1 MGRAATRDARLAA
14 GGLEAVTGRPPP
26 ASIIIL
32 GGGTAGW
39 MAANLLQKRW
49 GAAGTIVTLI
59 ESKDIGIIGV
69 GEGSTPQLKAFFDE
83 LGIAEAEWMPR
94 CNATYKAGIEFEGW
108 SDRAGFERYFHPFA
122 TAVDPFTERTF
133 FAANALRRRGTDVAA
148 HPDPFYLATRIAR
161 DGRAPL
167 APANF
172 PFDIGYGY
180 HFDAY
185 LVGATLREFAVG
197 KGVRHETATIAD
209 VVLNEAGDID
219 HLVADDGR
227 TFAADMFLDASG
239 FRASLIEGALKEPHR
254 SFGDNLFNDSAV
266 VTPTPVPASGVRAM
280 TTATAASAG
289 WIWHIPLTNRVGN
302 GYVYSSRY
310 LDREAAA
317 AELRRHCGLPDDAEV
332 RHLSM
337 KCGRVERSWVRNCLA
352 IGLAQGFLE
361 PLEATALH
369 IVLATVDGFTK
380 AYEQDDRDG
389 FNATIA
395 RRYEGIRDYIVC
407 HYRAAQRRDT
417 PYWRDVTGH
426 DRISDSLK
434 SILTAWFTG
443 TDLEQEV
450 HEQGIAAYYAPMSW
464 NVMLAGYGN
473 FPSRVAPIA
482 DCPIDLAEVERF
494 VGGCAL
500 NFPTHAEALSRLA
513 AAKAA

>member
-1 MGRAATRDARLAA
+1 MTKR
-14 GGLEAVTGRPPP
+14 EPP
-26 ASIIIL
+26 ASVIIL

-39 MAANLLQKRW
+39 MAANLLHKRW
-49 GAAGTIVTLI
+49 AGTGTSVTLI

-83 LGIAEAEWMPR
+83 LGITEGEWMPQ
-94 CNATYKAGIEFEGW
+94 CNATYKAGIEFTGW
-108 SDRAGFERYFHPFA
+108 SDRPGFERYFHPFA
-122 TAVDPFTERTF
+122 TAVDPFTEQTF
-133 FAANALRRRGTDVAA
+133 FAATALRRRGTDVPA
-148 HPDPFYLATRIAR
+148 HPDPYFLSTRIAR
-161 DGRAPL
+161 EGRAPL

-172 PFDIGYGY
+172 PFAVGYGY

-185 LVGATLREFAVG
+185 LVGATLHDFAVARG
-197 KGVRHETATIAD
+197 IRHEAATIVD
-209 VVLNEAGDID
+209 VVLDEAGDID
-219 HLVADDGR
+219 HLVAEDGR
-227 TFAADMFLDASG
+227 TFAAELFLDASG

-266 VTPTPVPASGVRAM
+266 VTPTPLPTTGAQAM
-280 TTATAASAG
+280 TRATAASAG
-289 WIWHIPLTNRVGN
+289 WIWHIPLTSRAGN

-317 AELRRHCGLPDDAEV
+317 AELRRHCGLSADAEV

-369 IVLATVDGFTK
+369 LVLATVDGFTK
-380 AYEQDDRDG
+380 AYEQGDRDG
-389 FNATIA
+389 FNRSIA

-407 HYRAAQRRDT
+407 HYRTALRRDT
-417 PYWRDVTGH
+417 PYWRDATSH

-434 SILTAWFTG
+434 GMMTAWFTG
-443 TDLEQEV
+443 ADLEQEV
-450 HEQGIAAYYAPMSW
+450 HQQDIAAYYAAMSW

-473 FPSRVAPIA
+473 FPDRVAPIA
-482 DCPIDLAEVERF
+482 GSPIDLAEVKRF
-494 VGGCAL
+494 VSGCAM
-500 NFPTHAEALSRLA
+500 NFPTHADALTRLA